1 MEEHF
6 SQYGFK
12 RKKLNNYI
20 RIKDGNVIQD
30 IGFTTTTHGERHVIY
45 LNPVVGV
52 IYKDVDEIM
61 VQLREG
67 TNSCLEMYTP
77 MISLPIG
84 YLMPDNDFKEWKF
97 TIDKD
102 VNEDVDNMARAII
115 NYGLPYLE
123 ELSNMDQVIH
133 GLVASQ
139 YSYIGEAKDYI
150 LPVLY
155 YLHGNSEQALKT
167 VEESIKKRSKDINI
181 DEYKVMQAIYGEDTI
196 QIPSNKALDSY
207 MPFVEKFKQL
217 LKQKK

>member
-1 MEEHF
+1 MKEQKKKIQLLLEEHF

-45 LNPVVGV
+45 LNPVLGV

-102 VNEDVDNMARAII
+102 VNEDVDNMARAYPIMLCHIGNNVVHYFNKSLEII
-115 NYGLPYLE
+115 
-123 ELSNMDQVIH
+123 
-133 GLVASQ
+133 
-139 YSYIGEAKDYI
+139 K
-150 LPVLY
+150 VL
-155 YLHGNSEQALKT
+155 
-167 VEESIKKRSKDINI
+167 KRI
-181 DEYKVMQAIYGEDTI
+181 
-196 QIPSNKALDSY
+196 
-207 MPFVEKFKQL
+207 FF
-217 LKQKK
+217 

>member
-1 MEEHF
+1 MKEQKKKIQLLLEEHF

-45 LNPVVGV
+45 LNPVLGV

-84 YLMPDNDFKEWKF
+84 YLMPDNDFNANNKINDTFFIYIRLLFYVAKLQKPTQTKCLTSVSLPNFLQNFFKF
-97 TIDKD
+97 T
-102 VNEDVDNMARAII
+102 VLFSI
-115 NYGLPYLE
+115 N
-123 ELSNMDQVIH
+123 S
-133 GLVASQ
+133 
-139 YSYIGEAKDYI
+139 
-150 LPVLY
+150 
-155 YLHGNSEQALKT
+155 LK
-167 VEESIKKRSKDINI
+167 
-181 DEYKVMQAIYGEDTI
+181 
-196 QIPSNKALDSY
+196 
-207 MPFVEKFKQL
+207 
-217 LKQKK
+217 

>member
-1 MEEHF
+1 MKEQKKKIQLLLEEHF

-45 LNPVVGV
+45 LNPVLGV

-84 YLMPDNDFKEWKF
+84 
-97 TIDKD
+97 
-102 VNEDVDNMARAII
+102 
-115 NYGLPYLE
+115 
-123 ELSNMDQVIH
+123 
-133 GLVASQ
+133 
-139 YSYIGEAKDYI
+139 
-150 LPVLY
+150 
-155 YLHGNSEQALKT
+155 
-167 VEESIKKRSKDINI
+167 
-181 DEYKVMQAIYGEDTI
+181 
-196 QIPSNKALDSY
+196 
-207 MPFVEKFKQL
+207 
-217 LKQKK
+217 